1 MANWLVTG
9 GAGYIGAHV
18 VAALIEQGERA
29 VVLDD
34 LSTGV
39 RERAAGSVLVE
50 GSILD
55 EELVRRV
62 LRDNDV
68 QGIIHIAAKKQV
80 GESVEKPLLYYEQ
93 NVEGTIRL
101 LSAAVAER
109 VSSFVFSS
117 SAATYGMPDAD
128 IVTED
133 MAGKPLSPYGASKL
147 IGEWAARDVA
157 TATDLRVISLR
168 YFNVAGAARPELGD
182 PGVFNLIPLVFQ
194 ALDAGEPPRIF
205 GDDWP
210 TPDGTCVRDYIHVA
224 DIADAHV
231 AALRALS
238 DSSGGPSY
246 QVFNVGRGEGT
257 SVREVLDTVAE
268 VTGRDVEPVVVDRR
282 PGDPARIVGSV
293 ERIKADL
300 GWTARYDLKDMV
312 RSAWDGW
319 QHRPG
324 RPT

>member
-1 MANWLVTG
+1 MVNWLVTG
-9 GAGYIGAHV
+9 GAGYIGAHIT
-18 VAALIEQGERA
+18 AALLEQGEQP

-34 LSTGV
+34 LSTGL
-39 RERAAGSVLVE
+39 RDRAAGSVFVE

-80 GESVEKPLLYYEQ
+80 GESVAKPLLYYQQ

-101 LSAAVAER
+101 LSAAVAEN
-109 VSSFVFSS
+109 VPSFVFSS

-133 MAGKPLSPYGASKL
+133 MAGNPLSPYGTSKL

-157 TATDLRVISLR
+157 VATGMRVVSLR

-182 PGVFNLIPLVFQ
+182 PGVFNLIPLAFQ
-194 ALDAGEPPRIF
+194 ALDAGEQPRIF

-231 AALRALS
+231 AALRALA
-238 DSSGGPSY
+238 GGGGASY

-257 SVREVLDTVAE
+257 SVREVLNVAAA
-268 VTGRDVEPVVVDRR
+268 VTGRELKPTVVERR

-293 ERIKADL
+293 DRIKNEL
-300 GWTARYDLKDMV
+300 GWTARHDLHDMV
-312 RSAWDGW
+312 ESAWQAW

-324 RPT
+324 SST

>member
-1 MANWLVTG
+1 MASWLVTG

-18 VAALIEQGERA
+18 VAALLEQGEQP

-34 LSTGV
+34 LSTGL
-39 RERAAGSVLVE
+39 RERANGSVFVE

-55 EELVRRV
+55 EDLVRRA

-80 GESVEKPLLYYEQ
+80 GESVANPLLYYQQ

-101 LSAAVAER
+101 LSAAVAEG

-133 MAGKPLSPYGASKL
+133 MAGRPLSPYGTSKL

-157 TATDLRVISLR
+157 AATDLRVISLR
-168 YFNVAGAARPELGD
+168 YFNVAGAARRELGD
-182 PGVFNLIPLVFQ
+182 PGVFNLIPLAFQ
-194 ALDAGEPPRIF
+194 ALDAGDQPRIF
-205 GDDWP
+205 GADWP

-238 DSSGGPSY
+238 DGGGTSY
-246 QVFNVGRGEGT
+246 EVFNVGRGEGT
-257 SVREVLDTVAE
+257 SVREVLDVVAE
-268 VTGRDVEPVVVDRR
+268 VTGRDVDPVVVERR

-293 ERIKADL
+293 DRIKNEL
-300 GWTARYDLKDMV
+300 GWTARYDLRDMV
-312 RSAWDGW
+312 QSAWQAW

-324 RPT
+324 TAT